1 MYKKKKILAVVLARG
16 GSKGIKN
23 KNLKKLNGTSLVGRV
38 GMFVK
43 KIKII
48 DTAIISTDSIKIGKE
63 ALKYKLGF
71 NFLRPKFL
79 SGDKVSDEKVLYHAL
94 NKTEKIF
101 GHEYDVII
109 SLPPT
114 SPLRDKNDINLCI
127 KKLIDKKFDAVWT
140 ISKTDKKFHPFK
152 SLVTKKN
159 KLKFFFK
166 EGHKI
171 KYRQQLNQT
180 FYRNGA
186 CYVFSRKSILKKKI
200 ITNNSSYVISKKY
213 QISIDNITDLYKAA
227 KLFSKK

>member
-1 MYKKKKILAVVLARG
+1 MYRKKKILAVVLARG

-23 KNLKKLNGTSLVGRV
+23 KNLKKLNGISLVGRV

-48 DTAIISTDSIKIGKE
+48 DTAIISTDSYKIGKE

-94 NKTEKIF
+94 NKAEKIF
-101 GHEYDVII
+101 GHKFDVII

-114 SPLRDKNDINLCI
+114 SPLRNKNDINLSV
-127 KKLIDKKFDAVWT
+127 KKLINKKFDAVWT
-140 ISKTDKKFHPFK
+140 ISKTDSKFHPYK
-152 SLVTKKN
+152 SLVIKKN

-186 CYVFSRKSILKKKI
+186 CYVFSRKSVLKKKI
-200 ITNNSSYVISKKY
+200 ITNNSGYVISKTN
-213 QISIDNITDLYKAA
+213 QISIDNISDLYKAD